1 MVKGLSSNDYFMQ
14 FDKVRDTS
22 IEGLLKKMYEHNF
35 VEAQLQH
42 QADKISIM
50 INCQG
55 MTDF

>member
-14 FDKVRDTS
+14 FDKVRGTS

-42 QADKISIM
+42 KISIM